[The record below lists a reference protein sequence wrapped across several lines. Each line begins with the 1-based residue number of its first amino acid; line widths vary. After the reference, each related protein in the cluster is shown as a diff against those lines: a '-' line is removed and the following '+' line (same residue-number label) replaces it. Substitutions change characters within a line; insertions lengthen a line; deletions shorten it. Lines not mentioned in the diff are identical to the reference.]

1 MIRMLLSLYSLIVIA
16 HAVVCWL
23 RVPANKWTE
32 MLRSVVEPALQVTRN
47 LMKRFLPFLDG
58 VAFDLSPVVLVIVLQ
73 LLRSVLT
80 LIV

>member
-1 MIRMLLSLYSLIVIA
+1 MIRMLLNLYSLVVIA
-16 HAVVCWL
+16 HVVVCWL

-32 MLRSVVEPALQVTRN
+32 MLRSVVEPALQVTRD

-58 VAFDLSPVVLVIVLQ
+58 VGVDLSPVVLVIVLQ